1 MEKAINEGLSPLF
14 SADETT
20 GNKAQTCISPLA
32 AVSALL
38 THISFSL
45 HRHPALEGLAEPTM
59 LSLTWSF
66 PSGLSTGRRR
76 REEGA
81 EPPRAGVI
89 AW

>member
-32 AVSALL
+32 AVSASL

-45 HRHPALEGLAEPTM
+45 HRHPALAGLAEPTM
-59 LSLTWSF
+59 LSPTWSF
-66 PSGLSTGRRR
+66 PSGLSTGRWR
-76 REEGA
+76 REERA
-81 EPPRAGVI
+81 EPPGAGVT
-89 AW
+89 AP